1 MIRVEPKPRPC
12 ILVSVGL
19 PPGHGALRCRG
30 KKEKKDFWEQHRGI
44 LAQEALC
51 VLAVKGKAERF
62 ATIVRRDAD
71 ELADYTMIGLS
82 FEGVSLNEMADL
94 LARCGSKSG
103 AGSTALVQ
111 VSSGLF
117 QYKPVLRCLQSMD
130 TVPLVEELV
139 MSQPSQPTTYLDL
152 TRADAELTRFEYDHH
167 QLAAMKL
174 ALRSR
179 VAITQGPPGTG
190 KTFMGVRLAEIIYK
204 LTSERILCVC
214 FTNHA
219 LDDFMGDLLS
229 AGMTNMVR
237 VGGASKDPR
246 LEPYLLKSIVA
257 DDFKNKPDPRS
268 GPERRRKWELN
279 ERSKALE
286 GMIQGLSN
294 RTQYTIGEK
303 WWDTVGTF
311 LWDWDR
317 AAWAQLCLLPE
328 DMKDDQGFEAVFSGG
343 KLHPDALWKCWL
355 KGQDPTAPRS
365 KLGDQKR
372 QQYLSERYHGSSS
385 QHENLWALS
394 KEQRCAKKEEWQ
406 YELFRD
412 QREELA
418 ELMVEYDRVSLQLRD
433 LRRVSDQ
440 IALARARIIGCTTT
454 GAAMYKSMIEGA
466 KPTVV
471 IVEEAAEI
479 LEAHVLTS
487 LQPNTKHL
495 IMIGD
500 HKQLRPKVDTYE
512 LSTACRTTT
521 HNFNSSL
528 FERLVL
534 AESIEYSS
542 LALQHRMHPEIS
554 KLIRP
559 TYAELLD
566 APKTSRHPPVRGV
579 KSRVVF
585 IAHDKPEGSNAAWK
599 VEALSKT
606 NEHEVGM
613 VHAIVRYLIQQKYD
627 PTQLVVLTPYLGQLQ
642 LLRAAIA
649 ANWSV
654 LVNDMD
660 QNELN
665 FALGNA
671 DRGTPSPDAPAVE
684 PNAPIELEKKP
695 VRVATIDNYQ
705 GEEADVPIIS
715 LVRSNA
721 EGSIGFLYEPERV
734 NVMLSRA
741 RHGMIILGNDQTL
754 RHSKNQAGRA
764 LWSAKL
770 DQMAQ
775 DQQLYD
781 GFPAYCEMHG
791 SPAAQKLS
799 TPEAFTFAVPCGGCR
814 LLCHAKLPCGHDCP
828 LRCHPYDQAHLN
840 VTCTALVY
848 LTCDEGHLFQAVCGS
863 PTDASACPICDEL
876 RQIDRQAAAQRKKL
890 NEAEAAR
897 IADAS
902 KRKKKAE
909 MRAADAQSKIDQMER
924 ERATAL
930 AALQSELAAER
941 LKREQEL
948 REKAKPDEDA
958 IAAMEARRAAD
969 EALAAQEEAA
979 LRDSQRN
986 AEKLDRERQK
996 LEAKSA
1002 KDLSALDTLLQSE
1015 LQDLR
1020 NQRVRTETAR
1030 KDQITAKSAASG
1042 VVRSSVEQ
1050 LAELRAELN
1059 AAMSAQDRAMVVSAL
1074 SKAPPGAMAQLVG
1087 TWTSNVEDEPV
1098 LRRSSR
1104 QAEKDLSPSCKRG
1117 LELLARKELLSA
1129 VKVFE
1134 AAALDGEPDAIES
1147 LLAALCKLQLGVA
1160 DETTARARQAIEGA
1174 VEPRGLSL
1182 LVLACVHDADT
1193 KSADRASRRKHS
1205 MVIAGNALSFLTSS
1219 VATQLP
1225 SCVIIAFELLKRH
1238 NELFAPNVTPPDDPQ
1253 AKAEAERRKLA
1264 SKANTPATRKLWELT
1279 GILPVKKECLQI
1291 KDRVELSKKRGEDL
1305 KKTNYNTIF
1314 TGNPGTGKTTVAR
1327 FYGELLAEVGALP
1340 AATFEE
1346 TSGAKLLADG
1356 VGKLKELLKNLEKG
1370 GVLFVDEAYQLD
1382 PKKNQTGAAVLNL
1395 LLTEMENLRG
1405 TIVVVFAGY
1414 EKPMED
1420 LLAFNEGLPSRFP
1433 FTFRFPDFSESELH
1447 AILTDTIAKHK
1458 PRFVIENPK
1467 HVRIA
1472 ARRLAAQRGTNGF
1485 GNARA
1490 VRNLWEQVLRRQAAR
1505 IIAEEE
1511 AGRVPDEL
1519 MIKREDLLGPRDV
1532 EVATRDAIDELNSMR
1547 GLESVKQNVASLLQ
1561 LIQTNAELE
1570 EQEKPLQ
1577 QVALNRCFLGNPGTG
1592 KTTVARV
1599 YANILKALGLLSKG
1613 EVIVKNPS
1621 DFIGAALGQS
1631 DEKTKTILSS
1641 AQGSVLVIDEAY
1653 GLHAGEGVKDPFK
1666 DAVIDTI
1673 VAEVQGV
1680 PGDDRCVLLLG
1691 YSEQM
1696 ETMMRDGNP
1705 GLARRFQLDNAFVFE
1720 DYSSEDLFHMMRAK
1734 AEKLGWKMSFEALQ
1748 AGVAVLEK
1756 EKMKPNFGNGGAIN
1770 NLLSQATTCY
1780 EQRLKREKRSAVERA
1795 ADRTLMP
1802 EDFHP
1807 DGGAGAAESKLQ
1819 KIDELFT
1826 DMIGCKSVL
1835 AQLAEIRNT
1844 ITFAE
1849 KKGRDPRD
1857 DVPLSFVFAGPPGT
1871 GKTTVAR
1878 RMGELYQL
1886 LDLLPSSEVVQ
1897 TTAADL
1903 TTGYVGQARKQTRK
1917 IFESALGKV
1926 LFIDEAYGLNPKV
1939 GGQFVGEAV
1948 DEMVAILTDE
1958 KFKGRMLLI
1967 LAGYDNDMEQML
1979 LTNAGLK
1986 SRIPGKILFDAFDAP
2001 ATVELLRLVLR
2012 KRGLPIDDS
2021 VTPTVLHDMAQE
2033 LVDAPNFAN
2042 GRDVNTWSDFIY
2054 RTAASLSAK
2063 SSDEGASTDIASLE
2077 CLRTALDAFLA
2088 TKPARA
2094 SPSTPQATLS
2104 APLPMATMAGPL
2116 LSPPLPSVS
2125 VAVPICE
2132 VVEEPMVEEDFE
2144 VVDAPDDGS
2153 IYTLLEEAASE
2164 LGYTIYETRDMCA
2177 AAEFPEG
2184 ILAHI
2189 KEKTRKASAEAIKA
2203 ALTPQCPALLTK
2215 MNTMIREVETEQARI
2230 MAEEE
2235 ARAEARRKKREQII
2249 RCAACGSPTCSFA
2262 PRIVG
2267 YREVDE

>member
-1 MIRVEPKPRPC
+1 MAPLRSELQLLKRAEEGAGTRLPRFTFRGVWMIRVEPKPRPC

-30 KKEKKDFWEQHRGI
+30 KKEKTEFWEQHRGI

-62 ATIVRRDAD
+62 ATIVRRDTD
-71 ELADYTMIGLS
+71 ELADYTMIGLT
-82 FEGVSLNEMADL
+82 FEGATLEEMADL

-103 AGSTALVQ
+103 AHLTALVQ

-130 TVPLVEELV
+130 TVPLLEELV
-139 MSQPSQPTTYLDL
+139 MSQSSEPTAYLDL
-152 TRADAELTRFEYDHH
+152 TRADAELTRFDYDDH
-167 QLAAMKL
+167 QLAAMKM

-190 KTFMGVRLAEIIYK
+190 KTFIGVRLAEIIYN

-229 AGMTNMVR
+229 AGLTKMVR
-237 VGGASKDPR
+237 IGGNSKDSR
-246 LEPYLLKSIVA
+246 LEPYLLKNIVQN
-257 DDFKNKPDPRS
+257 DIKNKPDPRS
-268 GPERRRKWELN
+268 GAERRRKWELK
-279 ERSKALE
+279 ERSDELE
-286 GMIQGLSN
+286 GKIAKLSS

-317 AAWAQLCLLPE
+317 AAWVQLCVLPE
-328 DMKDDQGFEAVFSGG
+328 DTRDDQGFEVVYSGG

-355 KGQDPTAPRS
+355 KGQGPTVPRS
-365 KLGDQKR
+365 TLGDRKR
-372 QQYLSERYHGSSS
+372 QEYLKERHHGSVSE
-385 QHENLWALS
+385 QENLWALS
-394 KEQRCAKKEEWQ
+394 KEQRFAKKEEWQ

-418 ELMVEYDRVSLQLRD
+418 ELMVEYDRISLQLRD

-440 IALARARIIGCTTT
+440 AALMRARIIGCTTT
-454 GAAMYKSMIEGA
+454 GAAMYKSMIEA
-466 KPTVV
+466 ARPTVV

-521 HNFNSSL
+521 HNFNRSL

-566 APKTSRHPPVRGV
+566 AENTLRHPLVRGV

-585 IAHDKPEGSNAAWK
+585 IAHEHLEGGNAAWK

-606 NEHEVGM
+606 NDHEVGM
-613 VHAIVRYLIQQKYD
+613 VRAIVRYLIQQNYD

-642 LLRAAIA
+642 LLRSAIA
-649 ANWSV
+649 ADWSV

-660 QNELN
+660 AKDLN
-665 FALGNA
+665 FALGTA
-671 DRGTPSPDAPAVE
+671 DREAPPLETAATE
-684 PNAPIELEKKP
+684 PNAPKELEKKP

-705 GEEADVPIIS
+705 GEEADIPIIS

-754 RHSKNQAGRA
+754 RHAKNPAGAR
-764 LWSAKL
+764 LWSGKL

-799 TPEAFTFAVPCGGCR
+799 TPEAFAFAVPCGGCR
-814 LLCHAKLPCGHDCP
+814 LLCYAKLPCGHDCP
-828 LRCHPYDQAHLN
+828 LRCHPYDQAHQSI
-840 VTCTALVY
+840 TCTALVY

-863 PTDASACPICDEL
+863 PTDASACLVCDEL

-890 NEAEAAR
+890 NEVEAER
-897 IADAS
+897 IAEVS

-909 MRAADAQSKIDQMER
+909 TRAADAQTKIDQMER
-924 ERATAL
+924 ERAAAL
-930 AALQSELAAER
+930 AALQSELTAER

-948 REKAKPDEDA
+948 REQAKPDEDA

-969 EALAAQEEAA
+969 EVLAAQEEAA
-979 LRDSQRN
+979 VRESQRN
-986 AEKLDRERQK
+986 ADKLERERQK

-1015 LQDLR
+1015 LQDLN
-1020 NQRVRTETAR
+1020 NQRVRTEAAR
-1030 KDQITAKSAASG
+1030 KEKVAARSAASG
-1042 VVRSSVEQ
+1042 AVRGSVEQ
-1050 LAELRAELN
+1050 LAELRAEIN
-1059 AAMSAQDRAMVVSAL
+1059 AAVSAQDRAMVVAAV
-1074 SKAPPGAMAQLVG
+1074 SKATPGAMAQLFG
-1087 TWTSNVEDEPV
+1087 TWTSCVEVDPM

-1117 LELLARKELLSA
+1117 LELLARKELLQA

-1134 AAALDGEPDAIES
+1134 ASPPPGPPVESDTVES
-1147 LLAALCKLQLGVA
+1147 LLATLCKLQLGVS
-1160 DETTARARQAIEGA
+1160 DETTTRARQTIEGGD
-1174 VEPRGLSL
+1174 EPRGLSL
-1182 LVLACVHDADT
+1182 LVLACARDADT
-1193 KSADRASRRKHS
+1193 KSEDRTARRKHS
-1205 MVIAGNALSFLTSS
+1205 MTIAGHALSFLSS
-1219 VATQLP
+1219 TDATQLP
-1225 SCVIIAFELLKRH
+1225 ACVGIAFELLKRH
-1238 NELFAPNVTPPDDPQ
+1238 DELFAPNVMPPDDPQ
-1253 AKAEAERRKLA
+1253 AKAEAVRHKLA
-1264 SKANTPATRKLWELT
+1264 SKANTPATKKLWGLT

-1305 KKTNYNTIF
+1305 KNTNYNTIF

-1327 FYGELLAEVGALP
+1327 YYGELLAEIGVLP
-1340 AATFEE
+1340 AANFEE

-1356 VGKLKELLKNLEKG
+1356 VSKLKELLKSLEDG

-1414 EKPMED
+1414 DKPMED
-1420 LLAFNEGLPSRFP
+1420 LLAFNQGLPSRFP
-1433 FTFRFPDFSESELH
+1433 FKFPFPDFAESELH
-1447 AILTDTIAKHK
+1447 AILTDTIAKHT
-1458 PRFVIENPK
+1458 PRFVAEDLK
-1467 HVRIA
+1467 YVRIA
-1472 ARRLAAQRGTNGF
+1472 ARRLAMQRGTNGF

-1490 VRNLWEQVLRRQAAR
+1490 VRNLWEQVMRRQAAR
-1505 IIAEEE
+1505 VISETETGCA
-1511 AGRVPDEL
+1511 PDEL
-1519 MIKREDLLGPRDV
+1519 KIKREDLLGPRNV
-1532 EVATRDAIDELNSMR
+1532 EVATRDAIDELNAMR
-1547 GLESVKQNVASLLQ
+1547 GLETVKQNVASLLQ

-1577 QVALNRCFLGNPGTG
+1577 QIALNRCFLGNPGTG
-1592 KTTVARV
+1592 KTTVAKI
-1599 YANILKALGLLSKG
+1599 YASILKALGLLSKG

-1631 DEKTKTILSS
+1631 DEKTKTILSA

-1653 GLHAGEGVKDPFK
+1653 GLHAGDGVKDPYK

-1691 YSEQM
+1691 YPEQM
-1696 ETMMRDGNP
+1696 DTMMRDGNP

-1720 DYSSEDLFHMMRAK
+1720 DYTSEDMFHMMRAK
-1734 AEKLGWKMSFEALQ
+1734 AQTLGWTASFETLQ

-1756 EKMKPNFGNGGAIN
+1756 EKMKPHFGNGGAIN
-1770 NLLSQATTCY
+1770 NLLSKATMRY
-1780 EQRLKREKRSAVERA
+1780 EQRLKREKCSAAERA
-1795 ADRTLMP
+1795 ADRTLLP
-1802 EDFHP
+1802 EDMDP
-1807 DGGAGAAESKLQ
+1807 DSGLANSKMQ
-1819 KIDELFT
+1819 KIEELFT
-1826 DMIGCKSVL
+1826 DLIGCKSVL
-1835 AQLAEIRNT
+1835 AQLSEIRNT
-1844 ITFAE
+1844 IAFAE
-1849 KKGRDPRD
+1849 KKGRDPRE

-1917 IFESALGKV
+1917 VFESALGKV
-1926 LFIDEAYGLNPKV
+1926 LFIDEV
-1939 GGQFVGEAV
+1939 
-1948 DEMVAILTDE
+1948 M
-1958 KFKGRMLLI
+1958 
-1967 LAGYDNDMEQML
+1967 
-1979 LTNAGLK
+1979 
-1986 SRIPGKILFDAFDAP
+1986 
-2001 ATVELLRLVLR
+2001 
-2012 KRGLPIDDS
+2012 
-2021 VTPTVLHDMAQE
+2021 
-2033 LVDAPNFAN
+2033 
-2042 GRDVNTWSDFIY
+2042 
-2054 RTAASLSAK
+2054 SLS
-2063 SSDEGASTDIASLE
+2063 
-2077 CLRTALDAFLA
+2077 FL
-2088 TKPARA
+2088 T
-2094 SPSTPQATLS
+2094 QYLS
-2104 APLPMATMAGPL
+2104 
-2116 LSPPLPSVS
+2116 
-2125 VAVPICE
+2125 
-2132 VVEEPMVEEDFE
+2132 
-2144 VVDAPDDGS
+2144 
-2153 IYTLLEEAASE
+2153 
-2164 LGYTIYETRDMCA
+2164 RR
-2177 AAEFPEG
+2177 
-2184 ILAHI
+2184 LAQLI
-2189 KEKTRKASAEAIKA
+2189 VRS
-2203 ALTPQCPALLTK
+2203 
-2215 MNTMIREVETEQARI
+2215 
-2230 MAEEE
+2230 
-2235 ARAEARRKKREQII
+2235 
-2249 RCAACGSPTCSFA
+2249 TCSRTGIW
-2262 PRIVG
+2262 PQSQDGRRICG
-2267 YREVDE
+2267 RGCRRDGGDPHGREIQG